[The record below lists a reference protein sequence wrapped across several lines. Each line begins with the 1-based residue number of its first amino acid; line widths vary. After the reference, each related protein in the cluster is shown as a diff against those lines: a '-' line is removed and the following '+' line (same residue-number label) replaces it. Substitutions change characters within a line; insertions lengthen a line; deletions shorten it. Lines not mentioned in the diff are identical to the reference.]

1 MTECLI
7 DIQNCVSVN
16 CQSVEISR
24 TIQEVIQFGAN
35 VTLLNLTSSHIPH
48 ANPTFHHIPLVDV
61 LTLIP
66 LCSLAASSES
76 YLRLALCV
84 GWSPTGDLAVIY
96 NKIYNMR
103 PPFDS

>member
-7 DIQNCVSVN
+7 DIQNCVSVY

-24 TIQEVIQFGAN
+24 KSFRFGAN

-66 LCSLAASSES
+66 LCSLAVSSES

-84 GWSPTGDLAVIY
+84 GWSPTREPGI
-96 NKIYNMR
+96 
-103 PPFDS
+103 